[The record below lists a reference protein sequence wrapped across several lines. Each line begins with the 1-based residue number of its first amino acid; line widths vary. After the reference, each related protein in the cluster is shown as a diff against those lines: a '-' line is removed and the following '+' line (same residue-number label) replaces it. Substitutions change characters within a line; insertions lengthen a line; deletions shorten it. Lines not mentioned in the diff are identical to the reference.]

1 MTKQQQIQY
10 LSALSNS
17 ILSDMI
23 KKIEANKVPDN
34 WDGFEL
40 RQWLHDSTISPIR
53 MSKKQKRDY
62 NRIMIT
68 ADL

>member
-34 WDGFEL
+34 WDGLEL
-40 RQWLHDSTISPIR
+40 RQWLHDKTISPFP
-53 MSKKQKRDY
+53 MSKRQRKDY
-62 NRIMIT
+62 NNILLT
-68 ADL
+68 TDL